1 MGKRK
6 LIIADGTEE
15 FRMALARK
23 LEAEYEIRVCH
34 EGEQTLEM
42 LASFRPDVLV
52 LDLTMPGLDGITL
65 LQRAAESG
73 LQPVVLATTR
83 FLNDYVLDSVS
94 RLGVGY
100 LMVKPCNISATV
112 SRLGD
117 LTQHLRPPA
126 VTRPDPKTEISN
138 VLLSLGIPTKLRG
151 YSYLREAVFLAL
163 HHSDQ
168 MVTKELYPAVGK
180 LCDATAVQ
188 VERSIRSAIASAWK
202 KRDPQVW
209 NRYFPPLPDGTVS
222 RPTNAAFI
230 FCLAEWTAVDSGSFP
245 EITP

>member
-23 LEAEYEIRVCH
+23 LEAEYEIRLCQ
-34 EGEQTLEM
+34 EGEQTLDM

-65 LQRAAESG
+65 LQQAAESG
-73 LQPVVLATTR
+73 LLPVVLATTR

-117 LTQHLRPPA
+117 LTQHLRPPGDRNSPA
-126 VTRPDPKTEISN
+126 ALWGYPGKEAHWRFLFWDP
-138 VLLSLGIPTKLRG
+138 GGLR
-151 YSYLREAVFLAL
+151 REDADAE
-163 HHSDQ
+163 SD
-168 MVTKELYPAVGK
+168 
-180 LCDATAVQ
+180 
-188 VERSIRSAIASAWK
+188 
-202 KRDPQVW
+202 
-209 NRYFPPLPDGTVS
+209 LPDGK
-222 RPTNAAFI
+222 R
-230 FCLAEWTAVDSGSFP
+230 WR
-245 EITP
+245 